1 MLGICSSASYKSCQ
15 LPRPFDGSLSYE
27 PLCASSPGFISSK
40 SAELG
45 AVLDEMNDAGAF
57 SNVETNASALTTLMG
72 MGGQQ
77 ESKTTGGS

>member
-1 MLGICSSASYKSCQ
+1 MR
-15 LPRPFDGSLSYE
+15 RPFDRSLSHE

-45 AVLDEMNDAGAF
+45 AVLDEMNDAGAL

-72 MGGQQ
+72 MGSQQ
-77 ESKTTGGS
+77 GSKTSSGF